1 MIQADL
7 AQTALIAQPPLG
19 ALIAARVVSRV
30 LLLRQPSLARAG
42 RGIARYVGATAI
54 MLPSMSDER
63 TTAVIQRYLD
73 ELAGFS
79 GDAPV
84 EPVIEVLLGRSV
96 TRLRVACTTLLL
108 RSYPRLTHPPLN
120 LEPDEL
126 LGAVVE
132 RLLKAL
138 RATRP
143 QTVRGFFGLANQ
155 HIRWELNDLARRLD
169 SEKRAVELRESRV
182 AAPQLPPSAMTIGPK
197 LCRILQVI
205 EALPAVEREAFELV
219 RIQGMSHS
227 EAADV
232 TGVSVKTIQRRLNR
246 SLVLLSAALRDLSP
260 VVRAES
266 SPPLGVG
273 AESE

>member
-1 MIQADL
+1 VSGSCYNL
-7 AQTALIAQPPLG
+7 A
-19 ALIAARVVSRV
+19 
-30 LLLRQPSLARAG
+30 
-42 RGIARYVGATAI
+42 
-54 MLPSMSDER
+54 SMGDER

-96 TRLRVACTTLLL
+96 TRLRIACTTLLL
-108 RSYPRLTHPPLN
+108 RSYPRLTQPPLN
-120 LEPDEL
+120 LELDEL

-132 RLLKAL
+132 RLLRAL

-169 SEKRAVELRESRV
+169 SQKRVVELRESGV
-182 AAPQLPPSAMTIGPK
+182 AAPELPSSAATIGPK
-197 LCRILQVI
+197 LRRILQTI
-205 EALPAVEREAFELV
+205 EALPAAEREAFELV

-246 SLVLLSAALRDLSP
+246 SLVLLNAALQDLSP
-260 VVRAES
+260 VVQTES

-273 AESE
+273 ADSD

>member
-1 MIQADL
+1 MN
-7 AQTALIAQPPLG
+7 
-19 ALIAARVVSRV
+19 
-30 LLLRQPSLARAG
+30 
-42 RGIARYVGATAI
+42 
-54 MLPSMSDER
+54 DER

-73 ELAGFS
+73 ELAGLS
-79 GDAPV
+79 GDSLA

-96 TRLRVACTTLLL
+96 VRLRIACTTILF
-108 RSYPRLTHPPLN
+108 RSYPRLMQPPLN
-120 LEPDEL
+120 LESDEL

-155 HIRWELNDLARRLD
+155 HIRWELNDLARRLGR
-169 SEKRAVELRESRV
+169 EKRAVELRESGV
-182 AAPQLPPSAMTIGPK
+182 AAPELSSSAATIGPK
-197 LCRILQVI
+197 LRRILQVI
-205 EALPAVEREAFELV
+205 EALPAAEREAFELV

-246 SLVLLSAALRDLSP
+246 SLVLLSAALQDLSP
-260 VVRAES
+260 AVQAES
-266 SPPLGVG
+266 SPPLGDG
-273 AESE
+273 ADND